1 MYDVMKGTEVF
12 GVLRRIYGCERYW
25 NGKSGIYKKRI
36 KVKIS
41 VWLGM
46 GGNVIA

>member
-25 NGKSGIYKKRI
+25 NGKSGIKNERYKI
-36 KVKIS
+36 E
-41 VWLGM
+41 
-46 GGNVIA
+46 N